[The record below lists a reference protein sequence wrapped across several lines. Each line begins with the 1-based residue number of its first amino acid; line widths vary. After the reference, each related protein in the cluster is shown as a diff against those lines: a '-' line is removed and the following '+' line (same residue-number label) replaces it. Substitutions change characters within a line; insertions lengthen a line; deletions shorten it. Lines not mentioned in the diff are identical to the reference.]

1 MANSFADW
9 QAKMGE
15 KAFNLKVGEIRDL
28 CDFFALDRSGVNPKA
43 ELIDRLL
50 DFLSEPSAEH
60 VKGNKAAAKASS
72 SASKRK
78 GGSGKKK
85 KKKDDSSEEESDE
98 EEEEEEEEAEATP
111 KKGKKEKGKNDKGV
125 DLHKV
130 EKGKAP
136 TDDTL
141 RAWVKCFVQC
151 YDLEKASIKVA
162 LQVAGD
168 KFGVDLGD
176 KKDLLKEMLAD
187 AMG

>member
-1 MANSFADW
+1 
-9 QAKMGE
+9 MGE

-28 CDFFALDRSGVNPKA
+28 CDFFALDRSGINAKA

-60 VKGNKAAAKASS
+60 VKGNKAAAAKAS
-72 SASKRK
+72 SASKKK
-78 GGSGKKK
+78 GVSSK
-85 KKKDDSSEEESDE
+85 KKKDDSSEESDE
-98 EEEEEEEEAEATP
+98 EEEENEEEEEEEAKP
-111 KKGKKEKGKNDKGV
+111 KKGKKDKEGV
-125 DLHKV
+125 DLLKV
-130 EKGKAP
+130 EKGKVP
-136 TDDTL
+136 NDDTI

-168 KFGVDLGD
+168 KFGVDLSN

>member
-1 MANSFADW
+1 VRTTNSFADW

-15 KAFNLKVGEIRDL
+15 KAFNLKVGEVRDL
-28 CDFFALDRSGVNPKA
+28 CDFFALDRSGVNAKA

-85 KKKDDSSEEESDE
+85 KKDDSSEEESDE
-98 EEEEEEEEAEATP
+98 DDEEEEEEEETEATP
-111 KKGKKEKGKNDKGV
+111 KKGKKEKGV

-130 EKGKAP
+130 EKGKVP

-176 KKDLLKEMLAD
+176 KKDLLKEMLAE